1 MKKKSIWIIDDD
13 AIYKFVIQKLIA
25 KSDLFDE
32 VKTFSNGEEA
42 SNALKNEVNE
52 NTLLPDIIL
61 LDIEM
66 PRMDGW
72 EFMSEIEAFLKKEN
86 QKNIKIFMSSSS
98 IAFEDKEKVDSNP
111 NINGYLTKPI
121 SYDDLLQIAI

>member
-25 KSDLFDE
+25 KSDLFDD

-42 SNALKNEVNE
+42 SNALKNEGDKNA
-52 NTLLPDIIL
+52 LLPDIIL

-72 EFMSEIEAFLKKEN
+72 EFMSEIEAFLKMED

-98 IAFEDKEKVDSNP
+98 IAFEDKVKVDNNP

-121 SYDDLLQIAI
+121 SYNDLLQIAM

>member
-25 KSDLFDE
+25 KSDLFDD

-42 SNALKNEVNE
+42 SNALKKEGNKNA
-52 NTLLPDIIL
+52 LLPDIIL

-72 EFMSEIEAFLKKEN
+72 EFMSEIEAFLKKVD

-98 IAFEDKEKVDSNP
+98 IAFEDKVKVDNNP

-121 SYDDLLQIAI
+121 SFDDLLQIAI

>member
-1 MKKKSIWIIDDD
+1 MPELKQ
-13 AIYKFVIQKLIA
+13 IYK
-25 KSDLFDE
+25 
-32 VKTFSNGEEA
+32 N
-42 SNALKNEVNE
+42 
-52 NTLLPDIIL
+52 LLN
-61 LDIEM
+61 
-66 PRMDGW
+66 
-72 EFMSEIEAFLKKEN
+72 KKM

>member
-25 KSDLFDE
+25 KSDLFDD

-42 SNALKNEVNE
+42 SNALKNEGDKNA
-52 NTLLPDIIL
+52 LLPDIIL

-72 EFMSEIEAFLKKEN
+72 EFMSEIEAFLKMED
-86 QKNIKIFMSSSS
+86 QKNIKIGKEIIGTISSFHKNWALGLVE
-98 IAFEDKEKVDSNP
+98 IEK
-111 NINGYLTKPI
+111 IKKLKKKQKYLI
-121 SYDDLLQIAI
+121 I

>member
-25 KSDLFDE
+25 KSDLFDD

-42 SNALKNEVNE
+42 SNALKNEGNE
-52 NTLLPDIIL
+52 NILLPDIIL

-72 EFMSEIEAFLKKEN
+72 EFISEIEAFLKKAD
-86 QKNIKIFMSSSS
+86 QKSIKIFMSSSS
-98 IAFEDKEKVDSNP
+98 IAFEDKVKVDNNP

-121 SYDDLLQIAI
+121 SFDDLLQIAI